1 MLASGIEFWSRDI
14 LTRGKLINHSGGLR
28 GFSDTLEMRDYSPRE
43 VCGSSPMRWRCLVYH
58 FTLANRDARRI
69 LRQSTL
75 SIGNW
80 QDRKAAN
87 VDTQLTIATAVVTA
101 VACCLLLL
109 AAACCPLLPLLP
121 FCLEPSTTAAANVNV
136 PDILDEAIDAMKE
149 EDVEAEEEEETGED
163 EETDE
168 DVEDTKDDEDIEDAE
183 DYAEE
188 DRDLLMYSLTVSGYN
203 ASTCKAVVVGLN
215 LRVSM
220 DLVSFSDS
228 RIDTLAAALLRRDTE
243 TPRVSSQHGNQAT
256 AYDRGR
262 LARL

>member
-1 MLASGIEFWSRDI
+1 
-14 LTRGKLINHSGGLR
+14 
-28 GFSDTLEMRDYSPRE
+28 
-43 VCGSSPMRWRCLVYH
+43 
-58 FTLANRDARRI
+58 
-69 LRQSTL
+69 
-75 SIGNW
+75 
-80 QDRKAAN
+80 

-121 FCLEPSTTAAANVNV
+121 FCLERSTTAAANVNV
-136 PDILDEAIDAMKE
+136 PDILDEAIDAMEE
-149 EDVEAEEEEETGED
+149 EDVEAEEETGED

-168 DVEDTKDDEDIEDAE
+168 DVEDTKDDEDLKDAE

-188 DRDLLMYSLTVSGYN
+188 DRDLLMYLLTVFGYN

-262 LARL
+262 LARLQDVGGRAGLARQTAHG